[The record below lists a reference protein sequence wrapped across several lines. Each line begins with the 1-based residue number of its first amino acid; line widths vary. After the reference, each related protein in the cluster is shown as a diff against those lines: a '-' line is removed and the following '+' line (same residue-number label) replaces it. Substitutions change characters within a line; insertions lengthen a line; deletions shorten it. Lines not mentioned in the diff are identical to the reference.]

1 MQLVEQHCI
10 SKSDPRFA
18 VIDAA
23 AFASKNLYNQATYQ
37 IRQAYIHEG
46 KYLPYAEIYHRVKHL
61 ACYQALPRKVS
72 NAILILIDK
81 NWRSFRN
88 ALKAWY
94 EEPSRFTGKPRI
106 PGYKHK
112 EKGRAIL
119 IYDMQAIG
127 KKALKRGMIVPSG
140 LGIEIGT
147 KQKRADID
155 QVRIVP
161 RGSYY
166 VVEVVYRKAI
176 KQADVDP
183 HLVAALDLGV
193 NVLAVATSTKVG
205 FSPLLIN
212 GRPLKSINQQY
223 NQQRAHHQ
231 SQLSLQ
237 NRFTSRQLDR
247 ITTKRNRRV
256 NAYLHTASRRI
267 IDTLVKEGIGLLVIG
282 KNRYWKQDVEMGKKK
297 NQQFVQIPHA
307 RFIDMLTYKA
317 ELVGIKVIIRE
328 ESYTSKAS
336 FLDLDPIP
344 TYERALAGTHQFSG
358 SRAGRWYRSQH
369 GRRVHSD
376 TNGSYNI
383 LRKAVPTAFEA
394 GVEGF
399 AVIPRQLTIFK

>member
-1 MQLVEQHCI
+1 VQLVEQHCI

-61 ACYQALPRKVS
+61 AWYQALPRKVS
-72 NAILILIDK
+72 NSLLILIDK
-81 NWRSFRN
+81 NWRAFRN

-94 EEPSRFTGKPRI
+94 EEPSRFTGKPRL

-127 KKALKRGMIVPSG
+127 KKALKRGIIVPSG

-161 RGSYY
+161 RGSCY

-176 KQADVDP
+176 KQADVD
-183 HLVAALDLGV
+183 
-193 NVLAVATSTKVG
+193 
-205 FSPLLIN
+205 
-212 GRPLKSINQQY
+212 
-223 NQQRAHHQ
+223 
-231 SQLSLQ
+231 
-237 NRFTSRQLDR
+237 
-247 ITTKRNRRV
+247 
-256 NAYLHTASRRI
+256 LHTASRRI

-307 RFIDMLTYKA
+307 RFIGMLTYKA

-358 SRAGRWYRSQH
+358 SRSGRWYRSQH
-369 GRRVHSD
+369 GRRMHSD

-399 AVIPRQLTIFK
+399 AVIPRQLAIFK

>member
-1 MQLVEQHCI
+1 MLSSPAQEGIQRHF
-10 SKSDPRFA
+10 DP
-18 VIDAA
+18 
-23 AFASKNLYNQATYQ
+23 
-37 IRQAYIHEG
+37 
-46 KYLPYAEIYHRVKHL
+46 
-61 ACYQALPRKVS
+61 
-72 NAILILIDK
+72 
-81 NWRSFRN
+81 
-88 ALKAWY
+88 
-94 EEPSRFTGKPRI
+94 
-106 PGYKHK
+106 
-112 EKGRAIL
+112 
-119 IYDMQAIG
+119 
-127 KKALKRGMIVPSG
+127 G

-161 RGSYY
+161 RGSCY

-176 KQADVDP
+176 EQADVDP

-193 NVLAVATSTKVG
+193 NVLAAATSTKVG

-223 NQQRAHHQ
+223 NRQRAHHQ

-247 ITTKRNRRV
+247 MTTKRNRRV
-256 NAYLHTASRRI
+256 I
-267 IDTLVKEGIGLLVIG
+267 E
-282 KNRYWKQDVEMGKKK
+282 
-297 NQQFVQIPHA
+297 
-307 RFIDMLTYKA
+307 MLTYKA

-399 AVIPRQLTIFK
+399 AVIPRQLAIFK